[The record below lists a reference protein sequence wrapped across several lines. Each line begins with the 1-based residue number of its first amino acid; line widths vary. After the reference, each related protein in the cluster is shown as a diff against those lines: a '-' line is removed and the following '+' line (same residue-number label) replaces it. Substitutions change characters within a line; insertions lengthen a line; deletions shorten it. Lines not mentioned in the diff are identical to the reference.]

1 MASETTSIGLENC
14 EPSSHEDVKSSDIDR
29 ALDRAGI
36 SWETL
41 RVCSMCGA
49 GWFADGVEG
58 QVLAFMLPTLE
69 KTWNLTGVQL
79 SLLASSVACGQ
90 ALGAVAWGAA
100 SDSFGRRPAFLGSM
114 AVATGFAI
122 ASAFAPGFY
131 AYCVLRAATGF
142 GIGGNLPVSIALTA
156 EFLGPKER
164 APTIVLMHFFY
175 EAGELLTTGLGALLL
190 SSQWR
195 LFLWST
201 AAPAAAI
208 ALLSFRCLP
217 ESPHWL
223 ASRGR
228 ADDARAVV
236 QRFTQSAPLRS
247 RYCAQCEDEEG
258 SGRFLHT
265 SEGDESTPSC
275 GSSENESG
283 KRGLRQL
290 ATGTLAPT
298 TAAVIALWFCAQLGS
313 GWVIWAP
320 EIGQIRGLRRGAI
333 YLTAAIARVV
343 AMTAFVFASRAIQ
356 GRRPFRLLTFSL
368 LMTLCASAALACVVG
383 LPRLTTAW
391 SFGIAY
397 VLYIFFFGMAW
408 PVMYAVTPLSFPTHA
423 RGAGFGVANFA
434 SKFGS
439 VLHPLLAGPLIHR
452 SLAAL
457 GATWTAGWLVAALS
471 SVSVSRRPTYL

>member
-1 MASETTSIGLENC
+1 MASETTSIDVTGLENC
-14 EPSSHEDVKSSDIDR
+14 EGSSHEDLKSSDIDR

-69 KTWNLTGVQL
+69 SKWNLTGVQL
-79 SLLASSVACGQ
+79 SVLASSVACGQ

-100 SDSFGRRPAFLGSM
+100 SDAFGRRPAFLGSM
-114 AVATGFAI
+114 VVATAFAI
-122 ASAFAPGFY
+122 ASGFSPGFY
-131 AYCVLRAATGF
+131 AYVLLRSATGF

-156 EFLGPKER
+156 EFLGPEAR

-175 EAGELLTTGLGALLL
+175 EAGELFTTGLGALLL

-208 ALLSFRCLP
+208 ALVSIRCLP

-236 QRFTQSAPLRS
+236 QRFTQSTPLRS
-247 RYCAQCEDEEG
+247 RYCGQRDDEEG
-258 SGRFLHT
+258 SSRFLRT
-265 SEGDESTPSC
+265 SEGDESVASA
-275 GSSENESG
+275 NESG

-290 ATGTLAPT
+290 ATRTLAPT

-333 YLTAAIARVV
+333 YLTVAIARVV
-343 AMTAFVFASRAIQ
+343 AMTAFIAASRAIQ
-356 GRRPFRLLTFSL
+356 GRQPFRLLTFSL
-368 LMTLCASAALACVVG
+368 LLTLCASATLACVVG

-391 SFGIAY
+391 SFGSSY
-397 VLYIFFFGMAW
+397 VMYIFFFGMAW

-457 GATWTAGWLVAALS
+457 GAAWTAGWLVAALS
-471 SVSVSRRPTYL
+471 CVSISHRPTYL